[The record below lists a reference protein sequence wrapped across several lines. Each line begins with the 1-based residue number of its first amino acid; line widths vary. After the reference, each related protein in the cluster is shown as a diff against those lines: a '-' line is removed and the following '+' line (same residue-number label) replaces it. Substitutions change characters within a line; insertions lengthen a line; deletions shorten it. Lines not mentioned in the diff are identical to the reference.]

1 MNRNKLLIQILSSI
15 REDMHELCKKF
26 PLEAGFCFGV
36 VSLLVIV
43 TVGQISGVPGVDDL
57 FVALAYLS
65 FGFFIVR
72 FLVAVARTV
81 VDWRKKC
88 NQSNS

>member
-1 MNRNKLLIQILSSI
+1 MSKIKPLAEILSII
-15 REDMHELCKKF
+15 RKDMHELCKKF

-72 FLVAVARTV
+72 FLIAVARTV

-88 NQSNS
+88 NHSNS

>member
-1 MNRNKLLIQILSSI
+1 MSKIKLLTAILSSI
-15 REDMHELCKKF
+15 RKDMRELCKKF

-36 VSLLVIV
+36 VSLLAIV
-43 TVGQISGVPGVDDL
+43 TIGQVSGVPGVDDL
-57 FVALAYLS
+57 FVALVYLS

-72 FLVAVARTV
+72 FLIAVVRTV
-81 VDWRKKC
+81 VDWRRKC